1 MPGSAFAA
9 DLQYPDL
16 TRYESTEQKLAA
28 VQDYLFLLL
37 ETLRY
42 VLRNLSMEENF
53 NQAELKGWVDGLDL
67 EAKTVVAESVIVN
80 ELYGDFGDIA
90 DLTVNELRTDYQR
103 AARYLAGNVAS
114 LDYLHVHDEEIG
126 FITGVVKYD
135 AQTGEALTEQ
145 LHHGSRYFWWKDA
158 THERM
163 TSLED
168 TGLPVIVYQY
178 AEQVKGRFSFV
189 TETEGGQTY
198 TVPVLKLGYGS
209 DAGGVNGTA
218 KLVKH
223 ASGLEM
229 SYVTGSGKQL
239 GMWQRGEGY
248 LDLVGLRKPTELD
261 FSHWN
266 PVNGAGQ
273 FTETRDGGIESTYYV
288 RFDQSGYPVSVTDD
302 TGHVTT
308 VRWDRELTYLSYVE
322 GTGTQYID
330 TGYQVK
336 ANSRFVLEAE
346 LTAES
351 PSSGSAR
358 YFFGVCN
365 NSGTWSGYGAFLY
378 YESGGSVN
386 LRYKWNSATTTA
398 ISDVR
403 AYFSKRVTVTLD
415 GSAISIEDEDGNTLS
430 AAVSTA
436 WGSFPYSLA
445 LFTVHYPS
453 GAFEPTQIGRFKLYR
468 FRIYE
473 GAELVRDFQPV
484 LDANGTAC
492 LYEAVTDELF
502 YNAGTGSFVAGSAV

>member
-126 FITGVVKYD
+126 FITGVVRFD
-135 AQTGEALTEQ
+135 ADTGEALTEQ
-145 LHHGSRYFWWKDA
+145 LHHGTRYFWWKDA

-178 AEQVKGRFSFV
+178 TEQVKGRFSFV

-223 ASGLEM
+223 ASGLEL
-229 SYVTGSGKQL
+229 SNVTGSGKQL
-239 GMWQRGEGY
+239 GMWQRGEGW
-248 LDLVGLRKPTELD
+248 LDLKGLRKPTKLD
-261 FSHWN
+261 FSHWD

-273 FTETRDGGIESTYYV
+273 FTETRDGGIESTYSV
-288 RFDQSGYPVSVTDD
+288 QFDQTGNPVKFIDD
-302 TGHVTT
+302 TGHETA
-308 VRWDRELTYLSYVE
+308 VRWNRELTYLAYVQS
-322 GTGTQYID
+322 TGTQYVN
-330 TGYQVK
+330 TGYEVK
-336 ANSRFVLEAE
+336 ANSRFELEAE
-346 LTAES
+346 LTRDTQKT
-351 PSSGSAR
+351 SGAHELFGAR
-358 YFFGVCN
+358 FA
-365 NSGTWSGYGAFLY
+365 SGNYVGYGPFIEY
-378 YESGGSVN
+378 GSGN
-386 LRYKWNSATTTA
+386 TTQLRYKWNSASVTVGN
-398 ISDVR
+398 ID
-403 AYFSKRVTVTLD
+403 AYFGKRVTVTLD
-415 GSAISIEDEDGNTLS
+415 GSVCAIEDENGNALS
-430 AAVSTA
+430 DAVQTGWASH
-436 WGSFPYSLA
+436 PYPFA
-445 LFTVHYPS
+445 LFVYRNS
-453 GAFEPTQIGRFKLYR
+453 GTANYDSAQAGKFKLYR
-468 FRIYE
+468 FRVYE
-473 GAELVRDFQPV
+473 GAELVRDFRPV
-484 LDANGTAC
+484 MDANGVAC
-492 LYEAVTDELF
+492 LYEAVTDELH
-502 YNAGTGSFVAGSAV
+502 YNAGTGSFVAGPAV

>member
-53 NQAELKGWVDGLDL
+53 NQTELKGWVDGLDL

-126 FITGVVKYD
+126 FITGVVRFD
-135 AQTGEALTEQ
+135 ADTGEALTEQ
-145 LHHGSRYFWWKDA
+145 LHHGTRYFWWKDA

-239 GMWQRGEGY
+239 GMWQRGEGW
-248 LDLVGLRKPTELD
+248 LDLKGLRKPTKLD
-261 FSHWN
+261 FSHWD

-273 FTETRDGGIESTYYV
+273 FTETRDGGIESTYSV
-288 RFDQSGYPVSVTDD
+288 QFDQTGNPVKFIDD
-302 TGHVTT
+302 TGHETA
-308 VRWDRELTYLSYVE
+308 VRWNLGLTPVEYIESSGTQWIDSGIVGDQDTDYYVRYMPVASSNSCFALGARQAMGSRSLCAGWDVATGKGFADRNNTRCQLQNVGVNTAVEVALTGRELEQDGSLVYTFPA
-322 GTGTQYID
+322 D
-330 TGYQVK
+330 TFTVPG
-336 ANSRFVLEAE
+336 SIVLFAVR
-346 LTAES
+346 S
-351 PSSGSAR
+351 
-358 YFFGVCN
+358 N
-365 NSGTWSGYGAFLY
+365 
-378 YESGGSVN
+378 GSV
-386 LRYKWNSATTTA
+386 SAGLTG
-398 ISDVR
+398 V
-403 AYFSKRVTVTLD
+403 
-415 GSAISIEDEDGNTLS
+415 
-430 AAVSTA
+430 
-436 WGSFPYSLA
+436 
-445 LFTVHYPS
+445 
-453 GAFEPTQIGRFKLYR
+453 
-468 FRIYE
+468 RIYSCKFWKN
-473 GAELVRDFQPV
+473 GAPVRDFQPV
-484 LDANGTAC
+484 QDANGVAC
-492 LYEAVTDELF
+492 LYDAVTDELF
-502 YNAGTGSFVAGSAV
+502 YNAGSGSFVAGPAV